1 MAINYPTSLDTFTD
15 PTATSLLTSPSH
27 SGLHTDIN
35 SAVEALET
43 KVGVNSS
50 AVTTSLDYKTT
61 NSATR
66 LRDGVPSTNYFLS
79 PLAGNTDS
87 TAAYATGVMV
97 FMPWTFDQDTAVDR
111 VAVEVT
117 TAAATSVVRLGLYT
131 SVNCTPTALLN
142 DWGTVSAAATGVQTI
157 TISQTIAR
165 GDYFLAVVAQ
175 VAGCS
180 LRVRNP
186 ALQIAPLG
194 TTFTSTNVQN
204 WLQTS
209 VTGALP
215 ATASAVISPANIVK
229 IGLRAT

>member
-15 PTATSLLTSPSH
+15 PSATSPLTSPSH

-50 AVTTSLDYKTT
+50 TVTTSLDFKTT

-66 LRDGVPSTNYFLS
+66 LRDGVPSTYYFLS
-79 PLAGNTDS
+79 PLAGVTDQTQAFS
-87 TAAYATGVMV
+87 TGVLV

-111 VAVEVT
+111 VAIEVT

-131 SVNCTPTALLN
+131 SVNCTPAALLN

-165 GDYFLAVVAQ
+165 GDYFLAAVAQ
-175 VAGCS
+175 VAGCT
-180 LRVRNP
+180 LRTRNTGLAIVP
-186 ALQIAPLG
+186 YG
-194 TTFTSTNVQN
+194 TSFVTNSNVN
-204 WLQTS
+204 WLQNS

-215 ATASAVISPANIVK
+215 STASPNTSPANIIK